1 MPTPFQL
8 YAARFAAIRRGV
20 PRGVIPPPITALSDA
35 PAAPAVKPAAQ
46 AGSPVVVYAADGCP
60 YCQQAKGWLKQRGV
74 AFTEKDVDDE
84 TNAEDAQRLS
94 GQDGVPVVQIGTQ
107 VIVGFDPGRFALA
120 LR

>member
-1 MPTPFQL
+1 MTTEVKKDSEFKKLLEDKQYFNLPKIGDLVKGTVISATKNEVHVDLGGIAKL
-8 YAARFAAIRRGV
+8 YI
-20 PRGVIPPPITALSDA
+20 LDA
-35 PAAPAVKPAAQ
+35 GMQ
-46 AGSPVVVYAADGCP
+46 A
-60 YCQQAKGWLKQRGV
+60 LKQRGV